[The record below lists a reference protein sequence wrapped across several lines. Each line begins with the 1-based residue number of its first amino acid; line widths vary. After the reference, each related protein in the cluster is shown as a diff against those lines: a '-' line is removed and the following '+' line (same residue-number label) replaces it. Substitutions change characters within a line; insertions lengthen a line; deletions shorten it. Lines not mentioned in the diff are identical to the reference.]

1 MLQHVNLKLG
11 ASGGKKDVTLKK
23 KPITWRQIRLRKTSY
38 GQETES
44 LKEIKLSELKW

>member
-1 MLQHVNLKLG
+1 MLQERDS
-11 ASGGKKDVTLKK
+11 AKKRCYVKK
-23 KPITWRQIRLRKTSY
+23 KSITWRQIRLRKTSY